1 MGIITK
7 LIGDKKAYK
16 KFKAE
21 VAQLPNEYQ
30 IAFNSLQKYM
40 WNFGK
45 SAGFQV
51 VFDDL
56 LHLFQES
63 AMENIPLKDVI
74 GEDPV
79 QFADE
84 LMSQYPDELW
94 IIKMQNK
101 LRAELKN
108 LVK

>member
-16 KFKAE
+16 EFKTE
-21 VAQLPNEYQ
+21 VAKLPQDYQ
-30 IAFNSLQKYM
+30 VAFNSLQKYM

-45 SAGFQV
+45 GEGFQI

-79 QFADE
+79 EFADE
-84 LMSQYPDELW
+84 LMAQYPDELW

-101 LRAELKN
+101 LRAEFKN
-108 LVK
+108 LEK